1 MMAYCFVMRSLEV
14 EMQAKRAVA
23 IATISVMGTAL
34 VGCHVSSD
42 KHGDSDNVKIS
53 TPFGGMQVKTDNA
66 TVLSEIGLPEYPGAT
81 LVKNEHNKGG
91 ADVNFNFGSFHLK
104 VNAVGYRTTDSPD
117 MVKAFYRKA
126 LSKYGDVIECQDYK
140 TVGTPVRTS
149 EGLTCDD
156 HSGSHIRMSDDLSGK
171 SQLKAG
177 SRQHQHIVEIDRDG
191 GGTKFGLVAL
201 DLPGHMGEH
210 GKSTE

>member
-1 MMAYCFVMRSLEV
+1 MAYRSVMQSLEV
-14 EMQAKRAVA
+14 EMLMKRAVTIAA
-23 IATISVMGTAL
+23 ISALGTAL
-34 VGCHVSSD
+34 VGCHVSAD

-81 LVKNEHNKGG
+81 LVKNDHNKGA
-91 ADVNFNFGSFHLK
+91 ADVNLNFGSFHLK

-126 LSKYGDVIECQDYK
+126 LSKYGDVIECQSYK
-140 TVGTPVRTS
+140 TVGAPVRTS

-177 SRQHQHIVEIDRDG
+177 SKQHQHIVEIDRDG

-201 DLPGHMGEH
+201 DLPGHTGEH